1 MFILNQKTHICTSL
15 MTTGPVPR
23 SKLGVPRGG
32 HGGGNGSVSF
42 AEVSCHAAA
51 DETLN
56 KTLDAGQKKYEDL
69 LDSSR
74 QSCGSGSGQNRLVW
88 P

>member
-1 MFILNQKTHICTSL
+1 
-15 MTTGPVPR
+15 MTTGPDPR

-32 HGGGNGSVSF
+32 HGGGGGNGSVSF
-42 AEVSCHAAA
+42 AEVSCHATA
-51 DETLN
+51 DETVN

-74 QSCGSGSGQNRLVW
+74 QSCWSGSGQNRLVW